1 MRFALVARSLAIR
14 LSLEAMLEAE
24 PEVCLAFVG
33 SSAEDFEYE
42 LGEIDCLVIDFEEE
56 LWSSTAD
63 AIAGRNL
70 GLVLLGADV
79 SAVTNQFAAKGM
91 ALLSRNAS
99 GPEIV
104 AAARAASQGLI
115 VFDTETAPLTHTAY
129 QSLEPLV
136 LTQRELAVL
145 QSMSDGLAN
154 KQIAQ
159 KLGISI
165 HTVKFHVAAVLSKL
179 GASSRT
185 EAVTLGMR
193 SGLIRL

>member
-1 MRFALVARSLAIR
+1 VAVRF
-14 LSLEAMLEAE
+14 SLEAMLEAE
-24 PEVCLAFVG
+24 PEVCVALVG
-33 SSAEDFEYE
+33 SSIDDFEHE
-42 LGEIDCLVIDFEEE
+42 LDGIDALVIDFDEEI
-56 LWSSTAD
+56 WGATAD

-70 GLVLLGADV
+70 ALILLGADAATV
-79 SAVTNQFAAKGM
+79 SDDVAARGWG
-91 ALLSRNAS
+91 LLSRDAT

-104 AAARAASQGLI
+104 AATRAATQGLV
-115 VFDTETAPLTHTAY
+115 VFDPELAPLAHHTFRP
-129 QSLEPLV
+129 SEPLT
-136 LTQRELAVL
+136 LTQRELSVL

-179 GASSRT
+179 GAASRT